1 MNPAARFLRSRS
13 LVITVV
19 VLIASMVLSAFIQE
33 RAQVA
38 INDVVD
44 KNARGVYDILVL
56 PKDAEDSGGTLRQPD
71 VLTGT
76 GGITAAELNKVRE
89 VSGVAVAAPISLV
102 SKVIQDA

>member
-13 LVITVV
+13 LVVTVV
-19 VLIASMVLSAFIQE
+19 VLIASMVLSVFIQE

-56 PKDAEDSGGTLRQPD
+56 PKDPKNTNDSNNNTDSGGTLREPD

-89 VSGVAVAAPISLV
+89 VSGVAVAAPI
-102 SKVIQDA
+102 